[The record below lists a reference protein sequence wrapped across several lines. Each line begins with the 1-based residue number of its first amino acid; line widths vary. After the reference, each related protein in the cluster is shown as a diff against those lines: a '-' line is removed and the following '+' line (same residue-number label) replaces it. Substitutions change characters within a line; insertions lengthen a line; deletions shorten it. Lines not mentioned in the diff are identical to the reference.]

1 MDVCVVG
8 LGKIGVPLAARIARP
23 VDVCVVGLGKIGV
36 PLAARIASLGH
47 SVVGCDIDPAV
58 VESVNRGACPIAGED
73 GLDEMLRACVAEGRL
88 TATTDTAAGV
98 RASEAVAV
106 IVPAFLTTDRQADL
120 SAVDAAAR
128 AIAGGLTEGT
138 LVVFETTL
146 PVGTTCGRLG
156 PILSGGSGLEVG
168 EGFLLA
174 FSPERISSGSA
185 FADLESYPKVVGADD
200 ERSAEAAA
208 RFYGTA
214 VGVRVLPV
222 ATTAT
227 AELVKLME
235 LTYRD
240 VNIALA
246 NELALCA
253 ERAGVDVTEAIAAA
267 NSQPHAHVHA
277 PGIGV
282 GGHCVP
288 VNPWFLI
295 KGAGP
300 APLAEL
306 ARRIN
311 DDMPSQAVRL
321 LERSLGGV
329 AGRTILVLGLA
340 YRANV
345 KESYHST
352 AIQLAEALSAA
363 GARVLVND
371 PLFSHEEII
380 AQGMTPT
387 HLEPLPAADAVV
399 LQAYHDLY
407 RSLDMTSFPGCR
419 VVLDGRNVLCPDAVT
434 ASGVTYVGIGR

>member
-8 LGKIGVPLAARIARP
+8 LGKIGLPLAAR
-23 VDVCVVGLGKIGV
+23 V
-36 PLAARIASLGH
+36 ASRGH

-58 VESVNRGACPIAGED
+58 VESVNRGECPIAGEE
-73 GLDEMLRACVAEGRL
+73 GLEEALRASVAEGTLR
-88 TATTDTAAGV
+88 ATTDTAEGV
-98 RASEAVAV
+98 RASEVAAV
-106 IVPAFLTTDRQADL
+106 IVPAFLTADRQADF

-128 AIAGGLTEGT
+128 AIAGGLTKGT

-146 PVGTTCGRLG
+146 PVGTTRSRLG
-156 PILSGGSGLEVG
+156 PILSAGSGLEVG

-185 FADLESYPKVVGADD
+185 LADLASYPKVVGADD
-200 ERSAEAAA
+200 ERSAQAAA
-208 RFYGTA
+208 RFYATA
-214 VGVRVLPV
+214 VGARVLPV
-222 ATTAT
+222 ASTAT

-246 NELALCA
+246 NEFALCA

-267 NSQPHAHVHA
+267 NSQPYAHVHA

-295 KGAGP
+295 NGLGP

-311 DDMPSQAVRL
+311 DGMPSQAARL

-329 AGRTILVLGLA
+329 AGRTILILGLA

-352 AIQLAEALSAA
+352 AHPA
-363 GARVLVND
+363 GRGAVGCRRLNVMVHD
-371 PLFSHEEII
+371 PLFSHEEIR
-380 AQGMTPT
+380 AQGLTPARPGT
-387 HLEPLPAADAVV
+387 PARGGRRGAAGVP
-399 LQAYHDLY
+399 
-407 RSLDMTSFPGCR
+407 RSVPIELDIEFPF
-419 VVLDGRNVLCPDAVT
+419 PDAASCWT
-434 ASGVTYVGIGR
+434 AATSCRPTL

>member
-1 MDVCVVG
+1 MDVCIVG
-8 LGKIGVPLAARIARP
+8 LGKIGLPLAAR
-23 VDVCVVGLGKIGV
+23 V
-36 PLAARIASLGH
+36 ASRGH

-58 VESVNRGACPIAGED
+58 VESVNRGECPIGGEE
-73 GLDEMLRACVAEGRL
+73 GLEEALRASVAEGTFR
-88 TATTDTAAGV
+88 ATTDTAEGV
-98 RASEAVAV
+98 RASEVVAV
-106 IVPAFLTTDRQADL
+106 IVPAFLTANRQADL
-120 SAVDAAAR
+120 SAVDAAAG

-146 PVGTTCGRLG
+146 PVGTTRSRLG
-156 PILSGGSGLEVG
+156 PILSAGSGLEVG

-185 FADLESYPKVVGADD
+185 LADLASYPKVVGADD
-200 ERSAEAAA
+200 ERSAQAAT

-214 VGVRVLPV
+214 VGARVLPV
-222 ATTAT
+222 ASTET

-246 NELALCA
+246 NEFALCA

-267 NSQPHAHVHA
+267 NSQPYAHVHA

-295 KGAGP
+295 NGLGP

-306 ARRIN
+306 ARHIN
-311 DDMPSQAVRL
+311 DGMPSEGVRL

-329 AGRTILVLGLA
+329 AGRTILILGLA

-352 AIQLAEALSAA
+352 AILLAEALSAA
-363 GARVLVND
+363 GANVLVHD
-371 PLFSHEEII
+371 PLFSHEEIR
-380 AQGMTPT
+380 AQGLTPT
-387 HLEPLPAADAVV
+387 RLEPPPAADAVV
-399 LQAYHDLY
+399 LQAYHDRY
-407 RSLDMTSFPGCR
+407 RSLDMSSFPGCR
-419 VVLDGRNVLCPDAVT
+419 VVLDGRNVLSPEAVT
-434 ASGVTYVGIGR
+434 ASGASYLGIGR

>member
-1 MDVCVVG
+1 MNVCVVG
-8 LGKIGVPLAARIARP
+8 LGKIGMPLAAR
-23 VDVCVVGLGKIGV
+23 V
-36 PLAARIASLGH
+36 ASLGH
-47 SVVGCDIDPAV
+47 SVVGCDVDPSV
-58 VESVNRGACPIAGED
+58 VKLVNRGECPIDGEEGLEELVRGVAG
-73 GLDEMLRACVAEGRL
+73 EGRL
-88 TATTDTAAGV
+88 TATTDTARGV
-98 RASEAVAV
+98 RESEVVAV
-106 IVPAFLTTDRQADL
+106 IVPAFLTSDRQADF

-128 AIAGGLTEGT
+128 DIAAGLTEGT

-146 PVGTTCGRLG
+146 PVGTTQGRLG
-156 PILSGGSGLEVG
+156 PILRSGSGLKAG

-185 FADLESYPKVVGADD
+185 LANLARYPKVVGADD
-200 ERSAEAAA
+200 ERSAQAAA

-214 VGVRVLPV
+214 VGARVLPV
-222 ATTAT
+222 ASTAT

-246 NELALCA
+246 NEFALCA

-267 NSQPHAHVHA
+267 NSQPYAHVHA

-295 KGAGP
+295 NGLGP

-311 DDMPSQAVRL
+311 DGMPSQAVRL

-329 AGRTILVLGLA
+329 GGRTVLILGLA
-340 YRANV
+340 YRGNV

-352 AIQLAEALSAA
+352 AILLANVLSAA
-363 GARVLVND
+363 GARVLVHD
-371 PLFSHEEII
+371 PLYSHDEIR
-380 AQGMTPT
+380 AHGLTPAD
-387 HLEPLPAADAVV
+387 LKPPPEADAVV
-399 LQAYHDLY
+399 LQAYHDEY
-407 RSLDMTSFPGCR
+407 RALDIGDLPGCR
-419 VVLDGRNVLCPDAVT
+419 VVLDGRNVLSPGSFT
-434 ASGVTYVGIGR
+434 ETGVSYLGIGR

>member
-1 MDVCVVG
+1 
-8 LGKIGVPLAARIARP
+8 
-23 VDVCVVGLGKIGV
+23 VDVCVVGLGKIGM
-36 PLAARIASLGH
+36 PLAARVASLGH

-58 VESVNRGACPIAGED
+58 VDSVNRGECPIAGED

-106 IVPAFLTTDRQADL
+106 IVPAFLTADRQADM

-128 AIAGGLTEGT
+128 AVADGLTEGT

-146 PVGTTCGRLG
+146 PVGATRDRLG
-156 PILSGGSGLEVG
+156 PILSGGSGLVVG
-168 EGFLLA
+168 DGFLLA

-185 FADLESYPKVVGADD
+185 LADLASYPKVVGADD
-200 ERSAEAAA
+200 ERSAAAAA

-222 ATTAT
+222 ESTAT

-246 NELALCA
+246 NEFALCA

-267 NSQPHAHVHA
+267 NSQPYAHVHA

-295 KGAGP
+295 NGVGP

-311 DDMPSQAVRL
+311 DGMPSQAVRL

-329 AGRTILVLGLA
+329 AGRTILILGLA

-352 AIQLAEALSAA
+352 AILLAEALSAA
-363 GARVLVND
+363 GARVLVHD
-371 PLFSHEEII
+371 PLFSQEEI
-380 AQGMTPT
+380 ADQGLTPT
-387 HLEPLPAADAVV
+387 HLEPPPAADAVV

-407 RSLDMTSFPGCR
+407 RSLDMSSFPGCQ
-419 VVLDGRNVLCPDAVT
+419 VVLDGRNVLCPDAVK
-434 ASGVTYVGIGR
+434 ASGPSYLGIGR

>member
-1 MDVCVVG
+1 MDVCIVG
-8 LGKIGVPLAARIARP
+8 LGKIGVPLAAR
-23 VDVCVVGLGKIGV
+23 V
-36 PLAARIASLGH
+36 ASLGH

-58 VESVNRGACPIAGED
+58 VESVNRGECPIAGED

-146 PVGTTCGRLG
+146 PVGTTRGRLG
-156 PILSGGSGLEVG
+156 PILSAGSGLEVG
-168 EGFLLA
+168 KGVLLA

-185 FADLESYPKVVGADD
+185 LADLESYPKVVGADD
-200 ERSAEAAA
+200 ERSVEAAA

-214 VGVRVLPV
+214 VGVRVRPV
-222 ATTAT
+222 ASTAT

-246 NELALCA
+246 NEFALCA
-253 ERAGVDVTEAIAAA
+253 ERAGVDVTDAIDAS
-267 NSQPHAHVHA
+267 NSQPYAHVHA

-295 KGAGP
+295 KGLGP

-311 DDMPSQAVRL
+311 DGMPSQAVRL

-352 AIQLAEALSAA
+352 AILLAKALSAA

-380 AQGMTPT
+380 AQGLTPT
-387 HLEPLPAADAVV
+387 YLEPRRP
-399 LQAYHDLY
+399 
-407 RSLDMTSFPGCR
+407 RTPSCSKPTTTR
-419 VVLDGRNVLCPDAVT
+419 
-434 ASGVTYVGIGR
+434 IGRSI

>member
-1 MDVCVVG
+1 MDVCIVG
-8 LGKIGVPLAARIARP
+8 LGKIGVPLAAR
-23 VDVCVVGLGKIGV
+23 V
-36 PLAARIASLGH
+36 ASLGH

-58 VESVNRGACPIAGED
+58 VESVNRGECPIAGED

-98 RASEAVAV
+98 RPSEAVAV
-106 IVPAFLTTDRQADL
+106 IVPAFLTADRQADL

-146 PVGTTCGRLG
+146 PVGTTRDRLG
-156 PILSGGSGLEVG
+156 PILSAGSGLEVG
-168 EGFLLA
+168 EGFRLA

-185 FADLESYPKVVGADD
+185 LADLESYPKVVGADD
-200 ERSAEAAA
+200 ERSVEAAA

-214 VGVRVLPV
+214 VGVRVRPV
-222 ATTAT
+222 ASTAT

-246 NELALCA
+246 NEFALCA
-253 ERAGVDVTEAIAAA
+253 ERAGVDVTDAIDAA
-267 NSQPHAHVHA
+267 NSQPYAHVHA

-295 KGAGP
+295 NGVGP

-311 DDMPSQAVRL
+311 DGMPGEAVRL

-352 AIQLAEALSAA
+352 AILLAEALSAA
-363 GARVLVND
+363 GARVLVHD
-371 PLFSHEEII
+371 PLFSHDEIA
-380 AQGMTPT
+380 AQGLTPT
-387 HLEPLPAADAVV
+387 HLEPPPAVDALVI
-399 LQAYHDLY
+399 QAYHDAY
-407 RSLDMTSFPGCR
+407 RSIDMTSFPALR
-419 VVLDGRNVLCPDAVT
+419 VVLDGRNVLSPEAVT
-434 ASGVTYVGIGR
+434 GTDASYLGIGR

>member
-1 MDVCVVG
+1 MHVCVVG
-8 LGKIGVPLAARIARP
+8 LGKIGM
-23 VDVCVVGLGKIGV
+23 

-47 SVVGCDIDPAV
+47 TVVGCDIDAAA
-58 VESVNRGACPIAGED
+58 VESVNRGECPIAGEE
-73 GLDEMLRACVAEGRL
+73 GLEEMLRASVVEGKL
-88 TATTDTAAGV
+88 AATTDTAQGV
-98 RASEAVAV
+98 RESDAVAV
-106 IVPAFLTTDRQADL
+106 VVPAFLTADREADF
-120 SAVDAAAR
+120 SAVDAAAQ

-146 PVGTTCGRLG
+146 PVGATRGRLG
-156 PILSGGSGLEVG
+156 PILSAGSGLEVG

-185 FADLESYPKVVGADD
+185 LADLASYPKVVGADD
-200 ERSAEAAA
+200 ERSAQAAA

-214 VGVRVLPV
+214 VGARVLPV
-222 ATTAT
+222 ASTAT

-246 NELALCA
+246 NEFALCA
-253 ERAGVDVTEAIAAA
+253 ERAGVDVIEAIAAA
-267 NSQPHAHVHA
+267 NTQPYAHVHA

-295 KGAGP
+295 NGVGP

-306 ARRIN
+306 ARHIN
-311 DDMPSQAVRL
+311 DGMPSEGVRL

-329 AGRTILVLGLA
+329 AGKTIVILGLA

-352 AIQLAEALSAA
+352 ALLMAEALCAA
-363 GARVLVND
+363 GARVLVHD
-371 PLFSHEEII
+371 PLFSHEEIR
-380 AQGMTPT
+380 AHGLTPT
-387 HLEPLPAADAVV
+387 DLEPPPAADAVV
-399 LQAYHDLY
+399 LQANHSQYQELDLG
-407 RSLDMTSFPGCR
+407 SFPGCR
-419 VVLDGRNVLCPDAVT
+419 VVLDGRNVLSPNAVT
-434 ASGVTYVGIGR
+434 AMGMSYLGVGR

>member
-1 MDVCVVG
+1 MNVCVVG
-8 LGKIGVPLAARIARP
+8 LGKIGM
-23 VDVCVVGLGKIGV
+23 

-47 SVVGCDIDPAV
+47 TVVGCDIDASV
-58 VESVNRGACPIAGED
+58 VESVNRGECPIGGEE
-73 GLDEMLRACVAEGRL
+73 GLEEMLGASVGEGRL
-88 TATTDTAAGV
+88 TATTDTAQGV
-98 RASEAVAV
+98 RESEAVAV
-106 IVPAFLTTDRQADL
+106 VVPAFLTADRGADF
-120 SAVDAAAR
+120 SAVDAAAQ

-146 PVGTTCGRLG
+146 PVGTTRDRLG
-156 PILSGGSGLEVG
+156 PILSAGSGLEVG

-185 FADLESYPKVVGADD
+185 LADLASYPKVVGADD
-200 ERSAEAAA
+200 ERSAQAAA
-208 RFYGTA
+208 RFYVAA
-214 VGVRVLPV
+214 VGAGVLPV
-222 ATTAT
+222 ASTAT

-246 NELALCA
+246 NEFALCA

-267 NSQPHAHVHA
+267 NTQPYAHVHA

-295 KGAGP
+295 NGLGP

-306 ARRIN
+306 ARHIN
-311 DDMPSQAVRL
+311 DGMPSEGVRL

-329 AGRTILVLGLA
+329 AGKTILILGLA

-352 AIQLAEALSAA
+352 ALLMAEALCAA
-363 GARVLVND
+363 GARVLVHD
-371 PLFSHEEII
+371 PLFSHEEIR
-380 AQGMTPT
+380 AHGLTPT
-387 HLEPLPAADAVV
+387 DLEPPPAADAVV
-399 LQAYHDLY
+399 LQANHSQYRQLDLG
-407 RSLDMTSFPGCR
+407 SFPGCR
-419 VVLDGRNVLCPDAVT
+419 VVLDGRNVLSPGTVT
-434 ASGVTYVGIGR
+434 AMGVSYLGIGR